1 MTAPDATTGAAG
13 PASSTDPQSPTAPPR
28 RLPAVAVT
36 PAGIREGDP
45 AVLGLLVERRGGA
58 VVGYLREVTP
68 PGDALRAAA
77 WALADLRAQVLTA
90 GGAELDPAAAL
101 LDATR
106 RAAARFAENPLRPD
120 GRRRTEERTAVC
132 VRIPRLLVSWAGG
145 RLPREDELRLLEH
158 VRGCPD
164 CQAANTAF
172 ARAETRFRDGPPP
185 TLEPA
190 EAGALVTAMALAS
203 AG

>member
-1 MTAPDATTGAAG
+1 MTATDPTAGASASG
-13 PASSTDPQSPTAPPR
+13 PAPPAPSR
-28 RLPAVAVT
+28 RLPAVTLTA
-36 PAGIREGDP
+36 AGVREGDP

-68 PGDALRAAA
+68 PGEALWAAA
-77 WALADLRAQVLTA
+77 WALADLRARVLTT
-90 GGAELDPAAAL
+90 GGAEFDPAAEL
-101 LDATR
+101 LAATR
-106 RAAARFAENPLRPD
+106 RAATRFAENPLRPD
-120 GRRRTEERTAVC
+120 GRRRTQERTAVC
-132 VRIPRLLVSWAGG
+132 ERIPRLLVSWAGA

-172 ARAETRFRDGPPP
+172 ARAETEFRDGLSPA
-185 TLEPA
+185 LEPA
-190 EAGALVTAMALAS
+190 EAGALIAAMALAS

>member
-1 MTAPDATTGAAG
+1 MTAPD
-13 PASSTDPQSPTAPPR
+13 PTAPPR
-28 RLPAVAVT
+28 RLPAVTLTAEGV
-36 PAGIREGDP
+36 REGDP

-58 VVGYLREVTP
+58 VLGYLREVTP

-77 WALADLRAQVLTA
+77 WAVADLRAQALTA
-90 GGAELDPAAAL
+90 DGADLDPAAAL

-106 RAAARFAENPLRPD
+106 RAAARFAQNPLRPD
-120 GRRRTEERTAVC
+120 GRRRTQERTAVC
-132 VRIPRLLVSWAGG
+132 ERIPRLLVSWAAG
-145 RLPREDELRLLEH
+145 RLPRGDERRLLEH

-172 ARAETRFRDGPPP
+172 ARAETRFRDGPPAA
-185 TLEPA
+185 LEPA
-190 EAGALVTAMALAS
+190 EAGALITAMALAS